1 VPADRQAL
9 GLATRLSIV
18 DNFAIGFVHEGRFGS
33 MALIDRASM
42 RRATQ
47 AAVEDFEVQGV
58 RSLWQ
63 RAGTLSGGNAQKL
76 ILARELS
83 RAPSIIVAHSPT
95 RGLDVRACAAV
106 HARLVAARDAGAAV
120 VLISED
126 LDEVLGIADRIGVMT
141 RGRIVAE
148 FDAPADRNAVGRAMV
163 DHV

>member
-1 VPADRQAL
+1 
-9 GLATRLSIV
+9 
-18 DNFAIGFVHEGRFGS
+18 
-33 MALIDRASM
+33 M
-42 RRATQ
+42 
-47 AAVEDFEVQGV
+47 

-63 RAGTLSGGNAQKL
+63 RSGTLSGGNAQKL

-83 RAPSIIVAHSPT
+83 RTPSIIVAHSPT

-106 HARLVAARDAGAAV
+106 HGRLVAARDAGAAV

-148 FDAPADRNAVGRAMV
+148 FDAPADRHAVGRAMV